1 MSYLSKW
8 SSNKKT
14 KVSSASSF
22 WADEW
27 STYDD
32 EMFTESYYD
41 AETDSFQTKK
51 KFYTIVKEFRRL
63 LRRRDKMDVFRG
75 SKEF

>member
-8 SSNKKT
+8 SSNKKS

-27 STYDD
+27 SNYDD

-51 KFYTIVKEFRRL
+51 LSETEI
-63 LRRRDKMDVFRG
+63 
-75 SKEF
+75 

>member
-1 MSYLSKW
+1 M
-8 SSNKKT
+8 T
-14 KVSSASSF
+14 KI
-22 WADEW
+22 E
-27 STYDD
+27 
-32 EMFTESYYD
+32 
-41 AETDSFQTKK
+41 DSFQTKK